1 MGGGPG
7 EDIEEEIPKEDE
19 ISNEEFE
26 DSVLPDLPPFAT
38 FKIKSPSQGI
48 TGNVQLTKAYPGEED
63 PELKNQLEIIAV
75 LYNFPKEFQDSRD
88 DLNFEGFTFGTT
100 YQDTGDYES
109 MVNFFLTQDLNPNIE
124 IYGLAGDLE
133 INNTP
138 DKETAEA
145 DVITIF
151 NFELNGKVVD
161 ESTLLEISGAKIK
174 TDIPGNS
181 FETFTSDTGEFTM
194 KGEYESGSL
203 FTINISAQGY
213 SQEFISPFNGDNQ
226 LKSSIGVVEL
236 KSTAIAL
243 DQDIITELKTPDLQ
257 IEALNLPKMDK
268 EMVADKAMNKVIIHA
283 KTVLLPQILTLIAQ
297 FGITKATELLTKK
310 FGDLN
315 ASCPANLD
323 ELNAIIEKKN
333 KLTRAINNI
342 YKFLEKVEIGVG
354 IVDDILTAAD
364 IALTTAQATTFVP
377 ATPAGGPPS
386 APANVVEQA
395 RREIKKYKL
404 ISSTTLLILS
414 VLTDLLKRILD
425 LLKML
430 DSLIQGCAE
439 ELSEDEDNNTAL
451 TEQVQLNDQLLAYT
465 QQQEEQGNPVITEV
479 NGFKMGVITIDGET
493 DYKLKR
499 RQATARNKA
508 GIIMLRG
515 EASFSSNDQILI
527 DELVF
532 YIKQNDLKA
541 E

>member
-7 EDIEEEIPKEDE
+7 EDIEKEITLEEDVF
-19 ISNEEFE
+19 NEESK
-26 DSVLPDLPPFAT
+26 DLVLPNLPSLAT

-48 TGNVQLTKAYPGEED
+48 TGNVKVTNAYTED
-63 PELKNQLEIIAV
+63 DDQTILEFTAV
-75 LYNFPKEFQDSRD
+75 LYNFPQEFKDSRD
-88 DLNFEGFTFGTT
+88 DLDFEGFTFGTT
-100 YQDTGDYES
+100 YEDTGDYES
-109 MVNFFLTQDLNPNIE
+109 MVKFFLTQDLNPDLE
-124 IYGLAGDLE
+124 EYGLIGDLE

-138 DKETAEA
+138 DKETIEA
-145 DVITIF
+145 DVIEIF

-161 ESTLLEISGAKIK
+161 ESTLLEIPGAKIK
-174 TDIPGNS
+174 TSLIGNT
-181 FETFTSDTGEFTM
+181 FETFTSDSGEFTM

-203 FTINISAQGY
+203 FNLNISAQGY
-213 SQEFISPFNGDNQ
+213 SQQFISPFNRDNI

-236 KSTAIAL
+236 KNTAIAL
-243 DQDIITELKTPDLQ
+243 DQDIISELKIPDLQ
-257 IEALNLPKMDK
+257 IEALNLPKIDVNMA
-268 EMVADKAMNKVIIHA
+268 ADKAMNKVIIHA

-297 FGITKATELLTKK
+297 FGVTKAMEFINKK

-323 ELNAIIEKKN
+323 ELNKLIEKKN

-342 YKFLEKVEIGVG
+342 YKFLEKVELSVEIADG
-354 IVDDILTAAD
+354 ILTAAD
-364 IALTTAQATTFVP
+364 IALTTAQATTFIP
-377 ATPAGGPPS
+377 STPAGGPPS
-386 APANVVEQA
+386 APSNVVENA

-404 ISSTTLLILS
+404 ISSTTVLILS

-430 DSLIQGCAE
+430 DSLIQGCTE
-439 ELSEDEDNNTAL
+439 ELSEDDNNAVIR
-451 TEQVQLNDQLLAYT
+451 EQTQLNDQLLAYT

-479 NGFKMGVITIDGET
+479 NGFKMDVITVDGET

-499 RQATARNKA
+499 RRAVAKNRA
-508 GIIMLRG
+508 GIIMLKG

-532 YIKQNDLKA
+532 YIQQNDLKA